1 MSGER
6 IIQALLVD
14 PSLFTAP
21 YDTALTQRLLAA
33 GVEVTWA
40 TRPTRRGERQEI
52 PIERVDAF
60 FYPWVD
66 EAAYL
71 PRHVRAVTKG
81 LSHLIGLCGLVV
93 RVLKH
98 KPDIVHLQ
106 WTVLPYLDALA
117 ILIMRRRRP
126 VILTVHDPVPFNGER
141 LSWLQT
147 LGSDLPIRLADR
159 VIVHTCSGRQ
169 TLMKRGVPA
178 EKVTVIPH
186 GPLRLSVP
194 LPEKR
199 ADTSSNEDRRTFVL
213 FGEIK
218 PYKGADRLV
227 EAMGLL
233 PEPTRRKARVI
244 VAGRPRMDLSPII
257 ARIAELNL
265 GDTVEVRPQRLSEE
279 EFATLFREADCFVFP
294 YRQIDA
300 SGVYFLVKSLGK
312 WMIASRVG
320 IFAEDLQEGTQ
331 GALVP
336 AKDIKALSQAL
347 EFALHA
353 QPKPPPVALEDT
365 WAAIGNATRNLYT
378 QALATR
384 TKSTIAAETL
394 ANP

>member
-21 YDTALTQRLLAA
+21 YDAALTQGLLAA

-60 FYPWVD
+60 FYRWVD
-66 EAAYL
+66 EAAHL
-71 PRHVRAVTKG
+71 PRQVRAVTKG
-81 LSHLIGLCGLVV
+81 LSHLIGLCGLIV

-106 WTVLPYLDALA
+106 WTVLPYLDALT

-147 LGSDLPIRLADR
+147 VGSDLPIRLADWI
-159 VIVHTCSGRQ
+159 IVHTCSGRQ

-186 GPLRLSVP
+186 GPLRLSVS

-199 ADTSSNEDRRTFVL
+199 DDTSSIEDRRTFVL

-218 PYKGADRLV
+218 PYKGVDRLV

-279 EFATLFREADCFVFP
+279 EIAALFREADCFVFP

-312 WMIASRVG
+312 WIIASRIG
-320 IFAEDLQEGTQ
+320 IFAEDLHEGTQ

-336 AKDIKALSQAL
+336 ARDIKALSQAL
-347 EFALHA
+347 EFALQA

-365 WAAIGNATRNLYT
+365 WAVIGNATRNLYRR
-378 QALATR
+378 ALAGR
-384 TKSTIAAETL
+384 TKSAVAAETL
-394 ANP
+394 PNP